1 MTAESV
7 TLLVS
12 LLLALLLCIKPRG
25 AYIAA
30 VMERRAEL
38 SAAAAFTHAALTSRG
53 VMFAQGSA
61 VQVPK
66 KS

>member
-7 TLLVS
+7 MLLVG
-12 LLLALLLCIKPRG
+12 LLLALLLCRKPRG
-25 AYIAA
+25 AYSAP
-30 VMERRAEL
+30 VMARQVEL
-38 SAAAAFTHAALTSRG
+38 SAAAAFTHAGLTSRG
-53 VMFAQGSA
+53 VMFAQGRA